1 MAGHKNLLIQV
12 SNRHNDWT
20 SINVVGGGAGY
31 SADLILRYM
40 ESAKNMMPEGYRV
53 RAVDEDGRLIDILN

>member
-1 MAGHKNLLIQV
+1 MAEHKNLLIQV
-12 SNRHNDWT
+12 ASRHNDWT
-20 SINVVGGGAGY
+20 SINVVGGGAGF

-53 RAVDEDGRLIDILN
+53 RAVDEDGRILDILN

>member
-12 SNRHNDWT
+12 SNQYNDWT
-20 SINVVGGGAGY
+20 TINTVGAGAGF

-40 ESAKNMMPEGYRV
+40 ESAKKMMPDGYRV
-53 RAVDEDGRLIDILN
+53 RAVDEDGRIIDML

>member
-12 SNRHNDWT
+12 SSRHNDWAT
-20 SINVVGGGAGY
+20 INTVGAGAGF

-40 ESAKNMMPEGYRV
+40 ESTKNMMPEGYRV
-53 RAVDEDGRLIDILN
+53 RAVDEDGRILDILN

>member
-12 SNRHNDWT
+12 ANRYNDWAT
-20 SINVVGGGAGY
+20 INTVGAGAGF

-53 RAVDEDGRLIDILN
+53 RAVDEDGRILDILN

>member
-1 MAGHKNLLIQV
+1 MSGPKNLLIQV
-12 SNRHNDWT
+12 ANRHNDWAT
-20 SINVVGGGAGY
+20 INTVGAGAGF

-53 RAVDEDGRLIDILN
+53 RAVDEDGRILDILN